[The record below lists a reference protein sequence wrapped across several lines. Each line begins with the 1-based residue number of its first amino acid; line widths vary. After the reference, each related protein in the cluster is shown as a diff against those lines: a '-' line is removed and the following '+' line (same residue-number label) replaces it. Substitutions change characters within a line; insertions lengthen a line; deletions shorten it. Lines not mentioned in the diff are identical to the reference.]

1 MSLTVL
7 SESTMSNID
16 LYFPNMSIYFT
27 PGDIIYSVYSQPEMI
42 SYKVLKL
49 YEPKHQ
55 VINKNMENETY
66 QWEFYGQLQ
75 MESNVEN
82 VGDYLLY
89 VMNDK
94 MEYSLHFIGEDMGL
108 HSNAAAADEVQDPD
122 YDYYDYGDIEIKKEI
137 YRSQFYY

>member
-7 SESTMSNID
+7 SEPTMSNMD

-27 PGDIIYSVYSQPEMI
+27 PGDIIYSLYSEPEMI

-49 YEPKHQ
+49 YEPKRQ
-55 VINKNMENETY
+55 VINKNTENETF
-66 QWEFYGQLQ
+66 QWEFYAQLQ
-75 MESNVEN
+75 MESNDEN

-108 HSNAAAADEVQDPD
+108 HSSGDEVQDPD
-122 YDYYDYGDIEIKKEI
+122 YDYYDYGDIEIQKEL
-137 YRSQFYY
+137 YRSQIYY